1 MESIMKLDEIKI
13 ELPEVKGR
21 KITKFFGKA
30 GGQHASKKHKK
41 RAKQKQEFR
50 QQIKQQDF

>member
-1 MESIMKLDEIKI
+1 MKLDDIKI

-21 KITKFFGKA
+21 KVTKFFGKA

-41 RAKQKQEFR
+41 RAKQKQDFR
-50 QQIKQQDF
+50 QQLSKGDI